1 LLKTNLQVFSCF
13 WHSWGG
19 YAEPVLQSIQ
29 IRGYRSLREF
39 RMQLGRVTVV
49 TGGNGVGKSN
59 VYRSLA
65 LLQRMAEGRFAEAL
79 ANEGGMPSALW
90 AGQRRRDEPRRISW
104 HIEHSDFDFSI
115 ECGMVALGPESPSL
129 FKTDPEI
136 KSENLHFAGK
146 PMARRKGPVIEARN
160 PDGNMESPSLPF
172 HAPESMI
179 SELRDGIRYPAV
191 AAARETLLSWRFYHQ
206 FRTDADSPLRRARLG
221 SWSPVLTH
229 DGSNLAATLQTIIEA
244 ARGEIL
250 RAVIDSAFPG
260 MEWNPTDESGAFQ
273 LCLQSPDLKR
283 RMSAAELSDGTLRF
297 FCLAAAMLSPKPPP
311 LLVLNEPEASLHSGL
326 VEPLATLIAQAPRE
340 TQMLIVTHS
349 QALANALAA
358 SCEARNTELVS
369 HDGETR
375 PKGLA
380 GAKRAWS
387 FE

>member
-1 LLKTNLQVFSCF
+1 M
-13 WHSWGG
+13 
-19 YAEPVLQSIQ
+19 LQSIQ

-39 RMQLGRVTVV
+39 RLKLGRVSVV

-79 ANEGGMPSALW
+79 ASEGGMPSALW
-90 AGQRRRDEPRRISW
+90 AGKRRKDEPRRISW
-104 HIEHSDFDFSI
+104 DIEHTDFEFGI

-129 FKTDPEI
+129 FRTDPEI
-136 KSENLHFAGK
+136 KNENMLFAGK

-160 PDGNMESPSLPF
+160 PDGKMESPTLPF

-179 SELRDGIRYPAV
+179 SELRDGIRHPAV
-191 AAARETLLSWRFYHQ
+191 AAAREILLAWRFYHH
-206 FRTDADSPLRRARLG
+206 FRTDADSPLRRACIG
-221 SWSPVLTH
+221 SWSPVLSH

-244 ARGEIL
+244 SRGEIL
-250 RAVIDSAFPG
+250 RAAINAAFPE
-260 MEWNPTDESGAFQ
+260 MEWSPTDETGAFQ

-297 FCLAAAMLSPKPPP
+297 FCLAAALLSPKPPP

-326 VEPLATLIAQAPRE
+326 IEPLAALVAQVPRE
-340 TQMLIVTHS
+340 TQILIVTHS
-349 QALANALAA
+349 QALADSLAA
-358 SCEARNTELVS
+358 SCDAKKTELVS

-375 PKGLA
+375 TKDLA